1 VRAKVPRIQAGRRL
15 LVQLCHGLELACL
28 ITCVLALEGADVCEE
43 GQRLQAVLR
52 SMLGSPEG
60 RWAER
65 FAGANRGPKLRVDPA
80 AIKKKKVAGR
90 GVDWSVDG
98 LINRSSDRWIDRW
111 IDWCLQTSSLRS
123 SKLRGMEP
131 WPGTLHYYLE
141 VGSDDLGDDILNG
154 KGGTPISLCRTLY

>member
-1 VRAKVPRIQAGRRL
+1 M
-15 LVQLCHGLELACL
+15 
-28 ITCVLALEGADVCEE
+28 LALEGADVCEE

-52 SMLGSPEG
+52 SILGSPEG

-98 LINRSSDRWIDRW
+98 LVNQSSDRWSDRWIDRW
-111 IDWCLQTSSLRS
+111 IDWCLQTSSLRR

-131 WPGTLHYYLE
+131 LAWHFTLL
-141 VGSDDLGDDILNG
+141 LGGG
-154 KGGTPISLCRTLY
+154 K